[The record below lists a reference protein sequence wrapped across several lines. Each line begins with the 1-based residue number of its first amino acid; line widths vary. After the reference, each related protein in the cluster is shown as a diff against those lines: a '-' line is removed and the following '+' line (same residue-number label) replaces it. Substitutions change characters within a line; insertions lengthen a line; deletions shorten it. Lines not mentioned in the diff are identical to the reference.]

1 MSGERCNNM
10 SEFTKILTLS
20 FLSPFRLHCLLLSR
34 TVAILLSCWL
44 IRPSPVAAWWETG
57 HEVVA
62 RLAAARLTPA
72 ARTRVAQILQ
82 VPDTPA
88 AVADALAEASIWAD
102 HVKGQ
107 SKTGP
112 WHYIDLTLE
121 DRKTDMAQRCEN
133 DNCVTAR
140 IRLFAAQ
147 LSAKTARQDSHWSDL
162 DALRFLVHLV
172 GDLHQPLH
180 AISDA
185 DQAGN
190 CERLDPPVR
199 QAKNVHSLW
208 DGEIVNS
215 MGEGDAK
222 LAADLDLQI
231 GKLSGARQQTLASGN
246 AEDWA
251 WESHVLAQKVVY
263 KRLHIPKEPIGFPA
277 HCSEAPAE
285 LTDHAWHVPPGYVKA
300 MQPVVRAQLEKAGLR
315 LARLLNESL

>member
-1 MSGERCNNM
+1 LPSLPSAR
-10 SEFTKILTLS
+10 TL
-20 FLSPFRLHCLLLSR
+20 
-34 TVAILLSCWL
+34 AILLTCWL
-44 IRPSPVAAWWETG
+44 LRPFSLAAWWETG

-102 HVKGQ
+102 HVKGE

-121 DRKTDMAQRCEN
+121 DRKTDIAQRCEN

-147 LSAKTARQDSHWSDL
+147 LSAKTTPRDSHWSDL
-162 DALRFLVHLV
+162 DALRFVVHIV

-199 QAKNVHSLW
+199 QAKNVHALW

-215 MGEGDAK
+215 MGEGDK
-222 LAADLDLQI
+222 TLAADLDRQI
-231 GKLSGARQQTLASGN
+231 GKLSGARQQTLAAGT

-263 KRLHIPKEPIGFPA
+263 KRLHIPKESVEFPA
-277 HCSEAPAE
+277 HCSDAPAE
-285 LTDHAWHVPPGYVKA
+285 LTDHPWRVPPGYVKA
-300 MQPVVRAQLEKAGLR
+300 MQPVVRTQLEKAGLR